1 MLCVVMWQELDEMI
15 GNVLRQVSYDG
26 QQRVVIEIQLSDRAD
41 DAEEA
46 AKEPSH
52 DSTTPLS
59 GSMLQ
64 SLSKGT

>member
-26 QQRVVIEIQLSDRAD
+26 QQRVVIEIQLSDRAA

-46 AKEPSH
+46 TKEPSH

-64 SLSKGT
+64 SLSKGL